1 MTETNLPLSNQFDAN
16 ALTSNSSVDSSNTVN
31 EEKKKAKKPKDE
43 SGLKIVDN
51 PVRQLPAIINELL
64 EKKFSIILSKNG
76 YYVEGFYGLNHDGK
90 LGHAFGQETNEVGTL
105 IFYDSKGHKH
115 IVKSFED
122 LVKFNSLV
130 WGVFYKQSD
139 EFKKPNS
146 KWFGYMLELGALNI
160 TPGGK

>member
-1 MTETNLPLSNQFDAN
+1 MTDTNLPLSTQFDAN
-16 ALTSNSSVDSSNTVN
+16 APTAGTSVDNSNAV
-31 EEKKKAKKPKDE
+31 KKAKKPKEE

-64 EKKFSIILSKNG
+64 EKNFSIILSKNG

-90 LGHAFGQETNEVGTL
+90 TGFAFGQETNEPNTL
-105 IFYDSKGHKH
+105 IFFDSKGHKH
-115 IVKSFED
+115 VIKNFED
-122 LVKFNSLV
+122 LVKFNSHV
-130 WGVFYKQSD
+130 WAVFYKLSD
-139 EFKKPNS
+139 EYKKPNT